1 MIKFRDKVGTKTMS
15 FIIGEN
21 ELYTACC
28 VIVETVDGRKITV
41 QDGDSHY
48 GIMGAD
54 SRKEAIKKG
63 NDFIKRMK
71 ERE

>member
-1 MIKFRDKVGTKTMS
+1 MS

-41 QDGDSHY
+41 KDADSPY
-48 GIMGAD
+48 GVMGAD
-54 SRKEAIKKG
+54 NRNEAIKKG
-63 NDFIKRMK
+63 KEFLKRMK
-71 ERE
+71 EREQIN